1 MSCCHYL
8 IITGKFG
15 YNLGVYDGN
24 SLIPIIALKTNGTVS
39 VENINWM
46 ENSKSSAII
55 KFSE

>member
-1 MSCCHYL
+1 MSRCHYL